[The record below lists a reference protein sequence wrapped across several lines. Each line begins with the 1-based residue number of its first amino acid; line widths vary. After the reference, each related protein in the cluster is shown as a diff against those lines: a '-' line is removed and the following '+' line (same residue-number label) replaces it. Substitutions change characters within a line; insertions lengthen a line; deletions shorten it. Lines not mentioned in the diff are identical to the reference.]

1 MIKIKVDAQMT
12 TVFVEAPFKILDLR
26 HSKMHANIDSINDKI
41 AVEFYDVIDERAF
54 DLNADNDDT
63 SNLRLLSMKIF
74 DVRDLPFD

>member
-41 AVEFYDVIDERAF
+41 AVEFYDVTDERAF